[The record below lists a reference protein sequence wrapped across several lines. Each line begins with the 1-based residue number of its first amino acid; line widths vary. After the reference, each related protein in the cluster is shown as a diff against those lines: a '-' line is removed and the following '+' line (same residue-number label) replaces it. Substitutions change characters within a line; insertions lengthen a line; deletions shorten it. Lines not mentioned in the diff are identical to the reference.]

1 MSRNK
6 NKCEYSYG
14 GIKKEKEEQKERFGI
29 GKSKWGWLL
38 REGRREDSSHRIE
51 GGLRKE
57 GGRQGP
63 TQ

>member
-1 MSRNK
+1 MEEK
-6 NKCEYSYG
+6 
-14 GIKKEKEEQKERFGI
+14 KKEKEEQKERFGI

-38 REGRREDSSHRIE
+38 REGRREGSSRRIE
-51 GGLRKE
+51 GGMRKE